1 MERLSESLIPLSNS
15 QISIPGSLFNVLLP
29 QKATNK
35 TNAHCGHAQYIMYAL
50 LTQINSRVYDSE
62 PKIFSQS
69 ELHFV
74 VVFHRKKQSSLLIL

>member
-15 QISIPGSLFNVLLP
+15 QISISGSLFNVLLP

-50 LTQINSRVYDSE
+50 LTQIAEYM
-62 PKIFSQS
+62 
-69 ELHFV
+69 
-74 VVFHRKKQSSLLIL
+74 ILNLKYI